1 MSNMGRALERR
12 RFTIRT
18 NKLNGGREMKRKI
31 TSLALATAVFLGSA
45 FTPIAI
51 NNVSAATTQQQQI
64 SQKDIVIVNGQ
75 EKVITITLLNKKKL
89 YSVDQ
94 LSQIMA
100 ATVKYNSKTKS
111 YEVSKKSGNQVK
123 KIVYK
128 VNSASGVV
136 NGKKV
141 KLSTPTKMIGK
152 TLFVEIDSLVKTLG
166 GDLLVDKN
174 LLITVNGTINLSEKL
189 LIVDGNDKKVKTLSI
204 NGKQL
209 YSVQDIAK
217 LYSAS
222 TTVNKNNEVLV
233 TKKGKTIKLKLS
245 NKNMVVNN
253 KSVMLKENP
262 IIVKNVVFADLSD
275 LVKAFD
281 GDILPLTNGYFISTT
296 GLVDGDTFNPQW
308 VGNDSV
314 LVMNETETES
324 RSLLL
329 NTSSKKAQFTV
340 NATELKVSP
349 NGKQAI
355 YSDENGYVYLV
366 DLVAKKVNGI
376 NLNDDSVKLEFIWS
390 KDSQKVYFL
399 QGDKSEIVSSINV
412 IDGSITKIFEDKL
425 IYKTDLRLSIDGN
438 KLLYVVGKEGTTSLT
453 KGEIPE
459 VDSIDL
465 TDTEQQIYVI
475 NLKDAESKAV
485 SVTTTKDNK
494 VFPGFLEN
502 GDIVY
507 ISADTETDKLPDVK
521 VINTENV
528 VSTLIPN
535 IDIKNLLITSEGKL
549 MILTRESNGYS
560 VIYKWDTVTKKLN
573 KIAQTKLELTSFS
586 VSNDGKTIV
595 ATTSGKDGEILV
607 LLKNGK
613 IETLTK

>member
-1 MSNMGRALERR
+1 
-12 RFTIRT
+12 
-18 NKLNGGREMKRKI
+18 MKRKI